1 MDLITPRLEEV
12 RKVVSKLK
20 LFTIV
25 LDSIIVFILSSIFF
39 VLFGIEPV
47 LAIIPSLIYF
57 ILRSISV
64 VRDGRDRNVIEKRIT
79 QRYPSLDERL
89 QTAYDNRERSNL
101 IINRLISDV
110 SQRMDN
116 ISYSSF
122 VESKNI
128 SLKVFIIIFLLFALL
143 TINFFHI
150 REVSL
155 NFQKD
160 LSKFIDTALSTST
173 ENDKGF
179 FGDGDEWEMSKGNSK
194 NEQKKIGGESGGKIP
209 GFSEGP
215 IPGMGGG
222 AGETPGGDIYGA
234 PSSARIEGQDIEMEV
249 HPEYGGEIDIK
260 DVNEEVNAVEF
271 KLPEEIKSSY
281 IPEQEPI
288 EYEEIIRRYFEK
300 LSCEEVK

>member
-20 LFTIV
+20 LFTLA

-128 SLKVFIIIFLLFALL
+128 SLKVFMIIFLLFALL

-179 FGDGDEWEMSKGNSK
+179 FGNRDEWEMSKESSK
-194 NEQKKIGGESGGKIP
+194 NEQEKIGGESGGKIP

>member
-12 RKVVSKLK
+12 RRVISRLK
-20 LFTIV
+20 LFTLI
-25 LDSIIVFILSSIFF
+25 LDSLIVFILSSIFF
-39 VLFGIEPV
+39 VLFGIEII

-64 VRDGRDRNVIEKRIT
+64 VRDGRDMNVIEKKIT

-101 IINRLISDV
+101 IINRLISGV
-110 SQRMDN
+110 SERMDN

-122 VESKNI
+122 VEGKNI

-160 LSKFIDTALSTST
+160 LSKFIDTSLSTST

-179 FGDGDEWEMSKGNSK
+179 LGNGGEWERGKESSEY
-194 NEQKKIGGESGGKIP
+194 EQEKIGGESGGRIP

-215 IPGMGGG
+215 IPGMGSGV
-222 AGETPGGDIYGA
+222 GETPSSDIYGA

-249 HPEYGGEIDIK
+249 HPEYGGEIEIR
-260 DVNEEVNAVEF
+260 DVNEEVNTGEF
-271 KLPEEIKSSY
+271 KLPEEIKASSA
-281 IPEQEPI
+281 PEQEPVK
-288 EYEEIIRRYFEK
+288 YEEIIRKYFER
-300 LSCEEVK
+300 LSQEEEK